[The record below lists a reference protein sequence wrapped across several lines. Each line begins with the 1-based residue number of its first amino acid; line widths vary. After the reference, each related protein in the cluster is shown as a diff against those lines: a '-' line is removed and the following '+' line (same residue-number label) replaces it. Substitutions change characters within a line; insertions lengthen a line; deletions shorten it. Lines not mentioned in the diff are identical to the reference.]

1 MPTEI
6 QEFFDRK
13 TPAAWFSGPPR
24 IEQDD
29 EEILCVGVLPPG
41 TLVVEFREVTR
52 ADRVSIATEAE
63 ARFHRKVSWGVELD
77 GRTTLFTTRA
87 TPVMTR
93 LRLQERAVLDTLINS
108 GIARS
113 RSEALAWCVTLVGRH
128 QAEWLDDLRDALVS
142 VERVRTE
149 GPTLL

>member
-1 MPTEI
+1 MTTES
-6 QEFFDRK
+6 QEFFEKK
-13 TPAAWFSGPPR
+13 TPEAWFSGHPK

-29 EEILCVGVLPPG
+29 EEILCVGVLPAG
-41 TLVVEFREVTR
+41 TTVEAFREATR
-52 ADRVSIATEAE
+52 ADRISIATEAE
-63 ARFHRKVSWGVELD
+63 ARFHRTVSWGVEQD
-77 GRTTLFTTRA
+77 GRTTLFTTVA

-93 LRLQERAVLDTLINS
+93 LRLQERAVLDTLISS

-113 RSEALAWCVTLVGRH
+113 RSEALAWCVKLVGRH
-128 QAEWLDDLRDALVS
+128 QAEWLEDLRDALVS